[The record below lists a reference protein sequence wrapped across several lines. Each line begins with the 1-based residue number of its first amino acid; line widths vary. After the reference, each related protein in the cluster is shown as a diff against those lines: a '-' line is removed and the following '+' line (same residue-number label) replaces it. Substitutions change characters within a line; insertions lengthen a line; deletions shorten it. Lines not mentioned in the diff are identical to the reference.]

1 MRKVNLLIGIVA
13 AVSVLL
19 AACGGDSGNLSEA
32 DTGRETLSQEE
43 EKEKGE
49 EKKKEEKTK
58 EDLNQSDENENEEE
72 EYKRQCQAVDYKEYF
87 RNDQKYIGEKI
98 KIEVLVDQVIDG
110 DCRLYSSSSF

>member
-49 EKKKEEKTK
+49 EKKNEEKKKEEKTK
-58 EDLNQSDENENEEE
+58 EDLNQSDENEEEE
-72 EYKRQCQAVDYKEYF
+72 F
-87 RNDQKYIGEKI
+87 LKI
-98 KIEVLVDQVIDG
+98 I
-110 DCRLYSSSSF
+110 